1 MKLLKY
7 SQIHKLAI
15 PAVISGIAEPILSI
29 TDTLIIGNVEHNSM
43 EALGAVGIVGTFLS
57 MLVWV
62 FGQKRSIISSIVSQA
77 VGAKKIEEIKSLP
90 SQAIFIIL
98 LLSLLIIGVTYPFAE
113 NLFGFY
119 NASGLVL
126 EYSVDYYK
134 IRVIGIPFTLI
145 TIGIF
150 GIFRGLQNTII
161 PMTIA
166 VVGTLLNI
174 VLDVLFVYG
183 LEGVINPMHINGAA
197 YASVIAQ
204 LIMACLA
211 VLLLYKKTKITLQF
225 SLPFNKKIK
234 DFLSMFFDLIIRTLA
249 LNIALYFGSSFAA
262 KFGNEFIAAYTIA
275 INLWFLGAFII
286 DGYSSAGTILAGKLF
301 GEKSYKTLV
310 DLAIKLTII
319 GFLLGLSIL
328 GIGMIFYEYI
338 GAVFTQEVVVL
349 KEFYNVL
356 WIVLIMQP
364 LCGIAFIYDGIFK
377 GLGWM
382 KELRNVLLFSTFIVF
397 IPTILLADNFGYKL
411 EGVFFAFT
419 LWMIARGVSLIIKFY
434 KTCVPLAQKM

>member
-1 MKLLKY
+1 
-7 SQIHKLAI
+7 
-15 PAVISGIAEPILSI
+15 
-29 TDTLIIGNVEHNSM
+29 
-43 EALGAVGIVGTFLS
+43 
-57 MLVWV
+57 
-62 FGQKRSIISSIVSQA
+62 
-77 VGAKKIEEIKSLP
+77 
-90 SQAIFIIL
+90 
-98 LLSLLIIGVTYPFAE
+98 
-113 NLFGFY
+113 
-119 NASGLVL
+119 
-126 EYSVDYYK
+126 
-134 IRVIGIPFTLI
+134 
-145 TIGIF
+145 
-150 GIFRGLQNTII
+150 
-161 PMTIA
+161 MTIA

-183 LEGVINPMHINGAA
+183 LDGVINPMHINGAA

-349 KEFYNVL
+349 KEFYNIL